1 MYSDLVEIPIIK
13 TIDSLGLAYKK
24 VSECEYKLL
33 EGWEVTDGWTFN
45 TDENIVKDFSKD
57 RGSGWNLKF
66 VMDYLKLDKKEAIEW
81 FQEKGLLITKKSISD
96 IRVTLPGV
104 SEKQGEYLL
113 SRGIDPEKVK
123 DFTRNYNGAIGCLI
137 YEGDIPR
144 GLNAR
149 TLSNDHAKR
158 FIALSGYS
166 TKGVYKHK
174 IDITKKYLIVVE
186 GLIDFLTIRQFETN
200 VIGLKSATDW
210 FEELPRYAWY
220 DIIYIPDNDDV
231 GSASTAKYM
240 QNINHRVF
248 DLKEYETEDL
258 KLKDINDLY
267 QAISCWTEAWDLLIN
282 ILQENAVY
290 DMPIK
295 PLFKELKERQ
305 KTIKERGKLGFD
317 GPIKEIYDTCSWV
330 VEGRTYCICAFSNT
344 GKSKY
349 AYSHIKF
356 FLEQKKKVLFINLE
370 VDKVTCLANIIA
382 NVEWVTTFEASSDFQ
397 PNEKLYKNL
406 IIKDDVRGLKDIETC
421 IRSYQPD
428 ICFIDFV
435 QNVEHKGSDYEKH
448 SAIARWIQRIW
459 IETWCTMFSLAQLP
473 NTWLSYLKAR
483 DYDSITPKNAGEYFA
498 SSDVIQLLYTE
509 TLWNGDKILCC
520 RMIKNK
526 FGEKNN
532 HAWILNM
539 DRKRNIVTYWWL
551 LTDEYI
557 IK

>member
-1 MYSDLVEIPIIK
+1 MYSDLAEIPIIK
-13 TIDSLGLAYKK
+13 TIDCLWLAYKK
-24 VSECEYKLL
+24 VSDTEYKLL
-33 EGWEVTDGWTFN
+33 EWGEVTDWRTFN
-45 TDENIVKDFSKD
+45 TNENIVKDFSKN
-57 RGSGWNLKF
+57 RGSGGNLNF
-66 VMDYLKLDKKEAIEW
+66 VMDYMKFDKKEAIEW
-81 FQEKGLLITKKSISD
+81 FNEKGLLEKKKSVSD
-96 IRVTLPGV
+96 VWVTLPV
-104 SEKQGEYLL
+104 LNEPQKEFLK

-123 DFTRNYNGAIGCLI
+123 EFVKNHNWSIWCLI
-137 YEGDIPR
+137 YKGDIPI

-149 TLSNDHAKR
+149 TLSNEHDRR

-186 GLIDFLTIRQFETN
+186 WLIDFLTIRQFETN
-200 VIGLKSATDW
+200 VIWLKSATDW

-220 DIIYIPDNDDV
+220 DIIYIPDNDEA
-231 GSASTAKYM
+231 GTGTTKYM

-248 DLKEYETEDL
+248 DLKEFETEDL
-258 KLKDINDLY
+258 ILKDVNDLY
-267 QAISCWTEAWDLLIN
+267 QAISCGTEAWDLLIN

-295 PLFKELKERQ
+295 PLFKELKQRQ
-305 KTIKERGKLGFD
+305 KTINERGKLWFD
-317 GPIKEIYDTCSWV
+317 WPIPEIYDTCSGII
-330 VEGRTYCICAFSNT
+330 EGRTYCICAFSNT

-349 AYSHIKF
+349 AYSHIKY

-370 VDKVTCLANIIA
+370 VDKVTCLTNIIA
-382 NVEWVTTFEASSDFQ
+382 NVEWVTTFEASSNHQ
-397 PNEKLYKNL
+397 PTEKLYKNL
-406 IIKDDVRGLKDIETC
+406 IIKDDVRELADIEVC

-448 SAIARWIQRIW
+448 SAIARWIQRIG

-473 NTWLSYLKAR
+473 NSWLAHLKLK

-509 TLWNGDKILCC
+509 TLWNGDKLLCC

-532 HAWILNM
+532 QARILNM
-539 DRKRNIVTYWWL
+539 DWKRNRVTYWWIL
-551 LTDEYI
+551 NDDFIL
-557 IK
+557 K